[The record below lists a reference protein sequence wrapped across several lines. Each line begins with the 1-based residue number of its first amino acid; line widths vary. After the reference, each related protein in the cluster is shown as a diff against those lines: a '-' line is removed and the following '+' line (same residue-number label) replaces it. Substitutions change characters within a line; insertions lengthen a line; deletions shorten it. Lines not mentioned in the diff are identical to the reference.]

1 MLNSLLSDLEA
12 LAKSYDRDAKNYY
25 GMSHIKQ
32 GSRPNE
38 AGHADLQFAAVGSI
52 YRIAAHDV
60 RKAIKAARNQIGK
73 WEADGSSEQLPT
85 SKSCS

>member
-1 MLNSLLSDLEA
+1 MLQSLLSDLEA

-25 GMSHIKQ
+25 GMSHIKG

-38 AGHADLQFAAVGSI
+38 AGNADLQFAAVGSI

-60 RKAIKAARNQIGK
+60 RKAIKAARNQIDKG
-73 WEADGSSEQLPT
+73 ELDGSSGQLPAP
-85 SKSCS
+85 KGCA